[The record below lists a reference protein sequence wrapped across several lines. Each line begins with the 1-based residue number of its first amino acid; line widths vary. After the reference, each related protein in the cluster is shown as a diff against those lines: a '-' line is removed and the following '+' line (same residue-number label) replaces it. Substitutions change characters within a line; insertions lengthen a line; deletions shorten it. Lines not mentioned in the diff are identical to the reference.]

1 MVSLPGDPH
10 TYGDVVE
17 FDPDVPFVGMVPKSR
32 PISSKISARST
43 MLPTAVAVLLPV
55 EKATDVA
62 KKKEF

>member
-10 TYGDVVE
+10 TYGAAVE

-43 MLPTAVAVLLPV
+43 MLPTAVAVLLPAKKV
-55 EKATDVA
+55 TEVA
-62 KKKEF
+62 KNEF